1 MGCKGSWVRIPLA
14 RLAGS
19 CSLSTAWL
27 VCFTGF
33 EPTTPSGSDAVERRP
48 CCRAETSARE
58 TAERKPLRGKL
69 RSGQQGR
76 VESRLP
82 DWLSHARF
90 IGCMARFVRLKG
102 IDGDQIPGK
111 SDYFSRRDEERMI
124 ICACKGR
131 GGLWYTRRR
140 VTEVCHASTSRI
152 RIRCTLLSCRWSRGR
167 RSY

>member
-58 TAERKPLRGKL
+58 TAERAAGTGRIPLARLAGSCSL
-69 RSGQQGR
+69 STAWLVCFTGFEPTTPSGSDAVERRPCCRAETSARETAERAAGTGR
-76 VESRLP
+76 IPLARLAESCAVHWLHGSFCAVEGDRWGSDSR
-82 DWLSHARF
+82 
-90 IGCMARFVRLKG
+90 
-102 IDGDQIPGK
+102 
-111 SDYFSRRDEERMI
+111 EERLFFSQ
-124 ICACKGR
+124 R
-131 GGLWYTRRR
+131 
-140 VTEVCHASTSRI
+140 
-152 RIRCTLLSCRWSRGR
+152 
-167 RSY
+167 